1 MGEVHLRSR
10 LSLLGLQDEDL
21 LYVCRVEVAVYTHS
35 QTCAVVKQ
43 VCVCV
48 CVYVYIYIYIHTHT
62 QLSLVVII
70 YIHIH
75 TKLNSVA
82 IQTPTHWIL
91 IDYSMATQ
99 PVS

>member
-48 CVYVYIYIYIHTHT
+48 CVYVYIYIYTHTHT
-62 QLSLVVII
+62 TEFSCNHI
-70 YIHIH
+70 YTH
-75 TKLNSVA
+75 THKTEFSCNPNPNTLD
-82 IQTPTHWIL
+82 P
-91 IDYSMATQ
+91 D
-99 PVS
+99 